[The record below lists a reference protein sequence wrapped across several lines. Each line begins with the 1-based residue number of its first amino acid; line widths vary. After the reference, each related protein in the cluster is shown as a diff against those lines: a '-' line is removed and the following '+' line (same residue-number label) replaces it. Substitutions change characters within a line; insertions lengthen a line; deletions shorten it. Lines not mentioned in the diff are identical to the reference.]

1 MEHLTNRYGDVAQNV
16 DNVLSYLGMH
26 VEIDSEKETVTVSQ
40 PGYIAKL
47 LDKYNP
53 MGRKRDVPWP
63 NTMAMRKGDDIPY
76 DKDEYLQLI
85 GSLSYLAQYS
95 RPELLYAV
103 SKAAQSCSHPNRYC
117 WRKAM
122 NIIYYLQATKHVGL
136 VFRGG
141 DINLEGWVDAGF
153 NQDETASCQYGYG
166 FRLSP
171 DDAFFFSVSRKIGLA
186 VTSST
191 QAEYVA
197 MYEAAREASWL
208 RRFLAEL
215 GFTQQGPTSMFE
227 DNEPCI
233 TQVTGQVINFQA
245 TKHYLP
251 KYMYTRELYAE
262 GSIDLVYV
270 ETCNQIADIFTKPLS
285 TTLFQKFTAELL
297 CIHVRDLD
305 LHYYSD
311 GHQSDDS
318 DSISENMD
326 EDEEL

>member
-1 MEHLTNRYGDVAQNV
+1 
-16 DNVLSYLGMH
+16 
-26 VEIDSEKETVTVSQ
+26 
-40 PGYIAKL
+40 
-47 LDKYNP
+47 
-53 MGRKRDVPWP
+53 
-63 NTMAMRKGDDIPY
+63 
-76 DKDEYLQLI
+76 
-85 GSLSYLAQYS
+85 
-95 RPELLYAV
+95 
-103 SKAAQSCSHPNRYC
+103 
-117 WRKAM
+117 M

-141 DINLEGWVDAGF
+141 DVNLECWVDAGF
-153 NQDETASCQYGYG
+153 NQDEVASCQYGYG

-171 DDAFFFSVSRKIGLA
+171 EDAFFFSVSRKIGLA

-233 TQVTGQVINFQA
+233 TQVTGQVLNFQA

-270 ETCNQIADIFTKPLS
+270 ETQNQIADIFTKPLS

-297 CIHVRDLD
+297 CITLFNYKLTTSPRCFAARLAYQFGTENPTSIQCLPAALD
-305 LHYYSD
+305 LWHP
-311 GHQSDDS
+311 
-318 DSISENMD
+318 IACSEQTPAQ
-326 EDEEL
+326 